1 MNKQKKLKE
10 KRVEG
15 IESVYMFR
23 SSDDGS
29 DSFCGLG
36 KDGILINIIKVDIGG
51 DIKAR
56 HLIWIWSLCLSPSCF
71 FFFVREQISVRE
83 KFCHQK
89 DQGLGNPH
97 LLLQNLM
104 LKPSLYNWG
113 RKSFKIKKSHTCPYP
128 YFTVWKHIAWAGLAR
143 IYARGWQDLDHPK
156 AKKLCCTRS
165 RNGPWIDQVTGSSL
179 TTAYVLEN

>member
-1 MNKQKKLKE
+1 L
-10 KRVEG
+10 
-15 IESVYMFR
+15 Y
-23 SSDDGS
+23 
-29 DSFCGLG
+29 
-36 KDGILINIIKVDIGG
+36 
-51 DIKAR
+51 
-56 HLIWIWSLCLSPSCF
+56 LSPSCF

-179 TTAYVLEN
+179 TTVYVLEN